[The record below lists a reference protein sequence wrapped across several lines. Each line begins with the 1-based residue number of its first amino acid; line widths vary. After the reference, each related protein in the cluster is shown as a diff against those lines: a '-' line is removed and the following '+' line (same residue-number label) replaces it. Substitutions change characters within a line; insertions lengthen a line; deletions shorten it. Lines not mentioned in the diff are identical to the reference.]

1 MKSIIYASL
10 ISFLLFACNSKKQE
24 NTTDT
29 TIVTDTL
36 AQVIDPSTETNGE
49 ILAFGFTNENG
60 NKVIAFEEGMNS
72 QSLTN
77 VIDNHGNNYELVYEN
92 IQKGNE
98 NGVNLIPSNF
108 NDCAGEVYKLKGN
121 KKLNPDYST
130 VLVNAVFLET
140 RKTLPIKS
148 FNQPEQID
156 ESNKLSIQNDKKR
169 KIKQAWKI
177 AEINNQPA
185 FIVIFEPKK
194 DSVLASLVI
203 GGEKLIYR
211 DYPAKYDEGSTW
223 RVDDGGEFPND
234 AIKIIGAFLNAN
246 NELEIVIDWQ
256 GAEGANIEY
265 ARANSNVFE
274 TVKEGARYWGAL

>member
-108 NDCAGEVYKLKGN
+108 NDCAGEVYKLKEN

-130 VLVNAVFLET
+130 VLVNAAFLET

>member
-130 VLVNAVFLET
+130 VLVNAAFLET

-177 AEINNQPA
+177 AEINNQQA